1 MHFPPRFPVLLITL
15 TLIRGLPYPQ
25 VLAQELDEG
34 YPDGS
39 VAEAIQAVVSPPTLY
54 TWSTT
59 TTGFAWLNASH
70 WTGNPGHYSGVDAN
84 SKSIADGAS
93 NDVAAFSSMAFAAT
107 IVGINFSPSS
117 SSGVSDNTGAN
128 GSLILG
134 AIDYLS
140 TTNKSISVGDNSG
153 TAGTLTLTGATLNGV
168 ANTILANEGSN
179 SLTLAPRIGGGTQDM
194 TLALGN
200 ATNNVIQ
207 VNGSGGITISAAIQS
222 GAGVAGA
229 LTKTGPGRLTL
240 SHANTYTGATTIK
253 KGILLVTNTTGSGT
267 GTARVQVNAATLGG
281 TGRISGAVAIG
292 TATVAGV
299 LAPGLGINPG
309 TLTLLNRVTFNSTSS
324 YKVDANSTSAKA
336 DKVLARGVTI
346 NSGAQ
351 FFFADHGSGTL
362 PTGTVFTLISNT
374 ATTAISG
381 TFANLSEGLIFSIG
395 PNTYR
400 VSYHGGDGNDLTL
413 TVQ

>member
-1 MHFPPRFPVLLITL
+1 V
-15 TLIRGLPYPQ
+15 
-25 VLAQELDEG
+25 
-34 YPDGS
+34 
-39 VAEAIQAVVSPPTLY
+39 
-54 TWSTT
+54 
-59 TTGFAWLNASH
+59 
-70 WTGNPGHYSGVDAN
+70 
-84 SKSIADGAS
+84 
-93 NDVAAFSSMAFAAT
+93 
-107 IVGINFSPSS
+107 
-117 SSGVSDNTGAN
+117 
-128 GSLILG
+128 
-134 AIDYLS
+134 
-140 TTNKSISVGDNSG
+140 
-153 TAGTLTLTGATLNGV
+153 TLNGV

-207 VNGSGGITISAAIQS
+207 VNGSGSITISAAIQS
-222 GAGVAGA
+222 GAGVASA
-229 LTKTGPGRLTL
+229 LTKTGPGTLKL

-253 KGILLVTNTTGSGT
+253 KGILLVTNRTGSGT

-299 LAPGLGINPG
+299 LAPGPAITTG
-309 TLTLLNRVTFNSTSS
+309 TLTLLNRVTFNSASS

-374 ATTAISG
+374 ATAAINRESD
-381 TFANLSEGLIFSIG
+381 NSC
-395 PNTYR
+395 
-400 VSYHGGDGNDLTL
+400 
-413 TVQ
+413 

>member
-1 MHFPPRFPVLLITL
+1 MNSRTRSALLLITAASL
-15 TLIRGLPYPQ
+15 VAWPFAHAVAQISDEDD
-25 VLAQELDEG
+25 LAT
-34 YPDGS
+34 S
-39 VAEAIQAVVSPPTLY
+39 TAEQIAALASPPTVY

-59 TTGFAWLNASH
+59 TSGFAWLNASH
-70 WTGNPGHYSGVDAN
+70 WTGNAGHYPGVDAN
-84 SKSIADGAS
+84 AESIADGAS
-93 NDVAAFSSMAFAAT
+93 SDVAAFSSMAFAAS

-117 SSGVSDNTGAN
+117 SSGVSHNTGAN
-128 GSLILG
+128 GSLMLG

-153 TAGTLTLTGATLNGV
+153 TAGTLRLTGVTLNGV

-179 SLTLAPRIGGGTQDM
+179 SLTLAPQIGGGTQDM

-207 VNGSGGITISAAIQS
+207 VNGSGGVTISAAIQS
-222 GAGVAGA
+222 GAGP
-229 LTKTGPGRLTL
+229 LTKTGPGTLTL

-299 LAPGLGINPG
+299 LAPGPAITTG
-309 TLTLLNRVTFNSTSS
+309 TLTLLNRVTFNSASS

-374 ATTAISG
+374 ATAAINRESD
-381 TFANLSEGLIFSIG
+381 NSC
-395 PNTYR
+395 
-400 VSYHGGDGNDLTL
+400 
-413 TVQ
+413 

>member
-1 MHFPPRFPVLLITL
+1 MHFRPRFPVLLITL
-15 TLIRGLPYPQ
+15 TLIRGLPCPQ

-70 WTGNPGHYSGVDAN
+70 WTGNPEHYPGVDAN

-107 IVGINFSPSS
+107 IVGVNFSPSS

-140 TTNKSISVGDNSG
+140 TTNKSIFLGDNSG
-153 TAGTLTLTGATLNGV
+153 TAGTLTLTGVTLNGV

-179 SLTLAPRIGGGTQDM
+179 SLTLAPQIGGGTQDM

-207 VNGSGGITISAAIQS
+207 VNGIGGITISAAIQS
-222 GAGVAGA
+222 GAGP
-229 LTKTGPGRLTL
+229 LTKTGPGTLTL

-253 KGILLVTNTTGSGT
+253 KGILLVTNTIGSAT

-281 TGRISGAVAIG
+281 TGRISGGVAIG

-362 PTGTVFTLISNT
+362 PTGAVFTLISNT